1 MYRELAADICEI
13 GRRMYQRE
21 LVASN
26 DGNISI
32 RVDKDKLLITP
43 TLTSKGFMREEDII
57 LIDMDGNI
65 LEGSKKPSSEYL
77 LHTTVYKTRDDVHAV
92 VHAHP
97 VTVSAFAIT
106 GRAVDMNYMPEA
118 YMSLGY
124 FPVAKY
130 AKPGTDELAKSIEPF
145 IKPCNGCL
153 LANHGAVT
161 WSRDVF
167 SAYYLMEQLEFY
179 CKTSLIAERI
189 GTPNIIP
196 VL

>member
-1 MYRELAADICEI
+1 MSYASDICEI

-32 RVDKDKLLITP
+32 RIDKNKVLITP
-43 TLTSKGFMREEDII
+43 TLTSKGFMKEKDII
-57 LIDMDGNI
+57 LIDLDGNI
-65 LEGSKKPSSEYL
+65 IEGSKRPSSEYL
-77 LHTTVYKTRDDVHAV
+77 LHTTVYKMRDDVNAV

-97 VTVSAFAIT
+97 VTVSAFAIV
-106 GRAVDMNYMPEA
+106 GRAVDMSYMPEA
-118 YMSLGY
+118 FMSLGC

-130 AKPGTDELAKSIEPF
+130 ARPGTEELAKSIEPF
-145 IKPCNGCL
+145 VRTCNGCI
-153 LANHGAVT
+153 LANHGAVS
-161 WSRDVF
+161 WAKDVY

-179 CKTSLIAERI
+179 CKTSIIAERI

-196 VL
+196 MI